1 MAARMQIIVRGLRHV
16 GIRETLTVGD
26 QMDQEQTSQEEQI
39 RMRAYY
45 LWEQASEP
53 KGTPDEYWEQARSE
67 IEKETPPVES
77 GPIAEEPK
85 K

>member
-1 MAARMQIIVRGLRHV
+1 MATRIHHDARGSAMPASARPLS
-16 GIRETLTVGD
+16 VGD
-26 QMDQEQTSQEEQI
+26 QMEQEQTSQEDQI
-39 RMRAYY
+39 RTRAYY
-45 LWEQASEP
+45 LWEHAPEP

-67 IEKETPPVES
+67 IEKEAPPVES